1 MTISMRV
8 AAAAATAA
16 ASIVLAASASVIV
29 AAPAGADP
37 DIDFADQLHEFGI
50 YGARDYNAWLGKIA
64 CKRLARGVD
73 TDAYSSANF
82 IERNLDPDSTTAQ
95 ALQFLGAAIS
105 IYCPDQSGVLQS
117 AAQ

>member
-1 MTISMRV
+1 MTIRMRAV
-8 AAAAATAA
+8 AAVATA
-16 ASIVLAASASVIV
+16 LATAGASVILAV
-29 AAPAGADP
+29 PASADP
-37 DIDFADQLHEFGI
+37 DIDFANQLNGFGI
-50 YGARDYNAWLGKIA
+50 YGPRDYNAWLGKIA

-82 IERNLDPDSTTAQ
+82 IERNLSPDNTTAQ
-95 ALQFLGAAIS
+95 ALQFLGAAIA

>member
-1 MTISMRV
+1 MTFTMRV
-8 AAAAATAA
+8 VSAFATA
-16 ASIVLAASASVIV
+16 LATAGACVIL

-37 DIDFADQLHEFGI
+37 DIDFANQLNGFAI

-82 IERNLDPDSTTAQ
+82 IERNLSPDNTTAQ